1 MVLETIDSRFGKK
14 ERNILMLG
22 LDAVGKTVILYK
34 WKLGQT
40 ADGRPTIGFNV
51 ETVKYKNFQ
60 FTIWDIR
67 DNDLRYTKHYATG
80 GPHQTHLIYV
90 VDSVDRERIE
100 QSRDMLM
107 AILAYEEL
115 KNAVLLVFVN
125 KQDLPNP
132 MNATEV
138 VRKLGLHSLR
148 NRNWN
153 IQETCAVSGDGLFEG
168 LEWLSK
174 QLKNA

>member
-1 MVLETIDSRFGKK
+1 MISEIIDSRFGKK
-14 ERNILMLG
+14 KRNILMLG

-34 WKLGQT
+34 WKDGQT

-51 ETVKYKNFQ
+51 ETVKYKNFH

-115 KNAVLLVFVN
+115 KNAVLLVFAN